1 MAEKSMVIAL
11 IISLIFTG
19 LGIVYAGDTK
29 KGVIIFAIAV
39 ILNILGMWV
48 AMIFYIISFIVWI
61 YGMYA
66 TYQEVQ
72 LVNGA

>member
-1 MAEKSMVIAL
+1 MAEKSMAIAL
-11 IISLIFTG
+11 IISLILTG
-19 LGIVYAGDTK
+19 LGIAYAGNTK

-39 ILNILGMWV
+39 VFNILSMWV
-48 AMIFYIISFIVWI
+48 SMLFSVLAFVVWI
-61 YGMYA
+61 YGLYA

>member
-19 LGIVYAGDTK
+19 LGIAYAGDTK

-48 AMIFYIISFIVWI
+48 ATIFYIISFFVWI
-61 YGMYA
+61 YGLYA

>member
-1 MAEKSMVIAL
+1 MQINFNPEQ
-11 IISLIFTG
+11 LIF
-19 LGIVYAGDTK
+19 LIKSFHFDLLVK
-29 KGVIIFAIAV
+29 IFAIAV

-48 AMIFYIISFIVWI
+48 AMIFHIISFIVWI

>member
-48 AMIFYIISFIVWI
+48 STIFFFVYYFIWI
-61 YGMYA
+61 YGLYA

>member
-1 MAEKSMVIAL
+1 MQINFNTEQ
-11 IISLIFTG
+11 LIF
-19 LGIVYAGDTK
+19 LIKSFHFDLLVK
-29 KGVIIFAIAV
+29 IFAIAV

-48 AMIFYIISFIVWI
+48 STIFYIISFFVWI
-61 YGMYA
+61 YGLYA

>member
-19 LGIVYAGDTK
+19 LGIAYAGDTK

-48 AMIFYIISFIVWI
+48 AMIFHIISFIVWI